1 MMCDLPA
8 NLVVSLEGKK
18 QALQSM
24 HASRRGMN
32 SMDNLNYLWIAANPV
47 ASWGSCC
54 HKWGD
59 SFREI
64 WGRLRSQKTE

>member
-32 SMDNLNYLWIAANPV
+32 SMDNLNHLWIAANPV
-47 ASWGSCC
+47 ASCGSCC
-54 HKWGD
+54 HKWGRFFSRNLGTTSEPKD
-59 SFREI
+59 
-64 WGRLRSQKTE
+64 